1 MQLYQTL
8 FNPKLPFPT
17 LKRHDYLCMTKKV
30 ISLCR
35 KEALVESDH
44 LKVFKVQRDGR
55 LTLVTCN
62 DNVNNDNTN
71 CCYSRQCFLRPE
83 WSLGGILFQSHSTP
97 IKHAIVRKSS
107 FFTLVMQGA
116 LSSWEKSNPPM
127 GKTSLLKSTGSFIL
141 SISLQWRSPK
151 HFSCRQIVPIHY
163 EKSSKRQ
170 SKYTKRFSV

>member
-35 KEALVESDH
+35 KEAPVESDH

-62 DNVNNDNTN
+62 DKVNNDNTN

-83 WSLGGILFQSHSTP
+83 WSLRGILFQSHSTP
-97 IKHAIVRKSS
+97 IKHAIVRKGS
-107 FFTLVMQGA
+107 FFTFVIQGV
-116 LSSWEKSNPPM
+116 LWSWEKWINSNC
-127 GKTSLLKSTGSFIL
+127 KNFLSQIDNTLYLL
-141 SISLQWRSPK
+141 
-151 HFSCRQIVPIHY
+151 HFSIVLGPQTFQL
-163 EKSSKRQ
+163 E
-170 SKYTKRFSV
+170 TKCA